1 MQAVVETLLNG
12 LLKQA
17 ISGTLAARYQH
28 LNGLKYVS
36 VVMMLFGN
44 YSC

>member
-17 ISGTLAARYQH
+17 ISGTLAGRYQH
-28 LNGLKYVS
+28 LNGFKIYVGS
-36 VVMMLFGN
+36 
-44 YSC
+44 

>member
-12 LLKQA
+12 LLKLA
-17 ISGTLAARYQH
+17 ISSTLTATYQH
-28 LNGLKYVS
+28 LNGSKYVS
-36 VVMMLFGN
+36 AVMTLCDY